1 MAKASPLIPLPK
13 GFSPFL
19 ELVGVAFEKV
29 EDETTRSVLEVTEKL
44 LNSQR
49 LAHGGVTYTLA
60 DCGMGGAAIG
70 SLSEGETV
78 RTVETQIV
86 YFRAAGMGKLI
97 CDARVIHRGKRIA
110 VVECE
115 IKQRGQLVAKAIGT
129 FSVQK
134 KKAA

>member
-1 MAKASPLIPLPK
+1 MAEASPPIYVPK

-19 ELVGVAFEKV
+19 ELVGVVFEKV
-29 EDETTRSVLEVTEKL
+29 EDGTTRCMLEVTEKL

-49 LAHGGVTYTLA
+49 LVHGGVTYTLA

-70 SLSEGETV
+70 SLIEGETV

-86 YFRAAGMGKLI
+86 YFRAAGMGKLV
-97 CDARVIHRGKRIA
+97 CDARVVHRSKRIA

-115 IKQRGQLVAKAIGT
+115 IKQRGQPVAKAIGT

>member
-1 MAKASPLIPLPK
+1 MAKASPPIPIPK

-29 EDETTRSVLEVTEKL
+29 EGGTTRCRLEITKKL

-49 LAHGGVTYTLA
+49 LVHGGVIYTLA

-70 SLSEGETV
+70 SLSESETV
-78 RTVETQIV
+78 RTVEIQII
-86 YFRAAGMGKLI
+86 YFRAAGMGKLV
-97 CDARVIHRGKRIA
+97 CDARAVHRGKRIA

-115 IKQRGQLVAKAIGT
+115 ITQRGQLVAKALGT
-129 FSVQK
+129 FTVQK
-134 KKAA
+134 KGAA